1 MKDAWCSCMLDAR
14 IRDSI
19 NDCQHFASFDNTK
32 IGTCNVYQHIGG
44 TFTKI
49 RIISQGKLSDAG
61 ESINCTGSQSDARES
76 VQTQPRVG

>member
-19 NDCQHFASFDNTK
+19 NDCQHFASFDTTK

-49 RIISQGKLSDAG
+49 RIIGQG
-61 ESINCTGSQSDARES
+61 NCQMLENKSTAL
-76 VQTQPRVG
+76 VLNQTLENQCRLNLD